1 MKSKSFIFL
10 FTFLFFSNVFAEN
23 IQIQAKNI
31 TLDKDK
37 VTTVF
42 ENDVVVKT
50 KNKIIKSQ
58 YLKYNKKI
66 GLLIL
71 KNNIIAEDNDNNI
84 ITAENAE
91 FNENKEV
98 FKTNGPTNIIT
109 SEKYIVKGKDI
120 IIDNKR
126 KTISSNE
133 VTSIN
138 DPEGNY
144 IELQNFN
151 YQIKNNIFK
160 SVGSVK
166 ILDKLKNSY
175 EFSQIYIDTKKKE
188 ILGTDIQGILKR
200 RECQS

>member
-1 MKSKSFIFL
+1 MFI
-10 FTFLFFSNVFAEN
+10 
-23 IQIQAKNI
+23 
-31 TLDKDK
+31 
-37 VTTVF
+37 
-42 ENDVVVKT
+42 VKIDAIAVI

-84 ITAENAE
+84 ITAESAE

-109 SEKYIVKGKDI
+109 SEKYIVRGKDI

-126 KTISSNE
+126 KIISSNE

-138 DPEGNY
+138 DPEGNF

-188 ILGTDIQGILKR
+188 ILGTDIQAFLNEESVKVNPKNKPRVFANTIRLTTKK
-200 RECQS
+200 SVFNKSK